1 MQCNLNAMVKGK
13 LCSNASGRNRYYV
26 VYVTTA
32 SLVDNIH
39 FMLVPN
45 MCHKNWD
52 FIILINS
59 HWQQFYP
66 CVLCC
71 VVLVPFAQD
80 STLSAPKNKGAHLV
94 LLESFFNTLL
104 STLINEDH
112 H

>member
-45 MCHKNWD
+45 MRHKN
-52 FIILINS
+52 
-59 HWQQFYP
+59 
-66 CVLCC
+66 
-71 VVLVPFAQD
+71 
-80 STLSAPKNKGAHLV
+80 
-94 LLESFFNTLL
+94 
-104 STLINEDH
+104 
-112 H
+112 